1 MVISPFDP
9 TSMHAG
15 LNESVLGPEGFVKQG
30 IHSNKNAFPMLRPVD
45 LKFSKSGDFR
55 LFVEKNRENLAKNR
69 GIPAICQIYR
79 KQTFR
84 NESFWTNS

>member
-30 IHSNKNAFPMLRPVD
+30 IHSNKNAFPMLRSVD

-55 LFVEKNRENLAKNR
+55 FFVEKNREILAKNR
-69 GIPAICQIYR
+69 GIWPKTGRFGQ
-79 KQTFR
+79 KQGDPC
-84 NESFWTNS
+84 NLSNL